1 MHNTNNISYK
11 YNHFNKL
18 HDTNIYSESIHSKKK
33 KKSLLIFQNTLWL
46 LKIMW
51 LLKITI
57 RFKFWL
63 ILLEH
68 NSSHIS
74 AFSPISPRN
83 KCNNDDSL
91 KSRYNYWVLHRHH
104 CKVLCTFFL
113 FCILFWLLP
122 LLLPVIYMKRSGTG
136 IISQ

>member
-11 YNHFNKL
+11 YNNFNKL
-18 HDTNIYSESIHSKKK
+18 HDTNVDSESIHSKKN
-33 KKSLLIFQNTLWL
+33 KSLLILQNTLWL

-57 RFKFWL
+57 TFKFWL

-74 AFSPISPRN
+74 VFSPSSPRN

-91 KSRYNYWVLHRHH
+91 KSCYNYWVLHWHH
-104 CKVLCTFFL
+104 CKVLCTLFL
-113 FCILFWLLP
+113 FRILFWLLP
-122 LLLPVIYMKRSGTG
+122 LLLPAIYMKRSGTG